1 MPLSFMGSVQVATA
15 DLEDENKALKEALE
29 KSRGSANAAT
39 IRLERD
45 LREATG
51 KVLLLIHHPPPLLRP
66 LLDLLHYCLPT
77 PLLTLELMVIAQ
89 VSKMDG
95 EVKRSELLEE
105 QLRGQIKSQDT
116 TIHELQVSPRATFPF
131 V

>member
-51 KVLLLIHHPPPLLRP
+51 KVLLLIHPPLHSCVRSSIS
-66 LLDLLHYCLPT
+66 CTIVFPT
-77 PLLTLELMVIAQ
+77 PC
-89 VSKMDG
+89 
-95 EVKRSELLEE
+95 
-105 QLRGQIKSQDT
+105 
-116 TIHELQVSPRATFPF
+116 SP
-131 V
+131 